1 MSKAIGSTSDSIP
14 RRFRKQAEQAP
25 LKPSEYPN
33 VITPANIVWQT
44 DDTGNSVPVSGEFG
58 DVYFSHADGLAE
70 SQYVFL
76 NGNQLPER
84 LATLAPHQ
92 CFTIAELGFGTGL
105 NLLALWQL
113 WRQLRTTHPEL
124 TTSRLHLITTEKHP
138 IPLADLTQ
146 ILTLWGQR
154 APELIVLI
162 EQLLAA
168 YPPLIAGCH
177 RLNFIKDNFTV
188 DIWLGDAA
196 ESLAKLDTQ
205 LGSHDFHQPARI
217 DAWFLDG
224 FAPACNQSLWADSIF
239 AQIQRLSHLGT
250 TAATYSCAG
259 VVKRGLQDSGFEIK
273 KVAGFGRKRDM
284 LTAVM
289 KRAKDN
295 ASVFSEVNESK
306 EQSIVSDRPTHIVII
321 GAGVSG
327 LMSAWALANRGINV
341 TLLDKAAPLSGAS
354 GNPRAL
360 LAPKMTPIHH
370 VDEHLH
376 TIGYLYSSRFY
387 RYLNQQA
394 AIHATPPIL
403 EPTGALEILVKSNV
417 SIDEIADYP
426 DTLATTLPAVQ
437 AEEITGLSTLN
448 LSANL
453 YLPQSG
459 LVNPQ
464 ALKNAILRHPLI
476 TFQQLAVTQ
485 IDETENNV
493 RIMGHSNQAVDDDA
507 ITITADTVVICTAY
521 EGHELDSRIAK
532 CRTIRGQLSWF
543 TSTVEQQA
551 HLPKIPLKYSG
562 YCAPFFAQKGD
573 AALNTMVEGQPQF
586 LLGASFIDAD
596 TDTRI
601 RLQENQQNRE
611 KLINDIPELDSSL
624 PTDTDN
630 WQARAG
636 IRTQTIDYHPL
647 VGLLA
652 NSKRLWTLSA
662 MGAKGYALAPLCAET
677 LADMMLGSF
686 SPLSA
691 AMLAKISPNR
701 ARLHALK

>member
-1 MSKAIGSTSDSIP
+1 M
-14 RRFRKQAEQAP
+14 
-25 LKPSEYPN
+25 
-33 VITPANIVWQT
+33 TPAKIVWQT

-58 DVYFSHADGLAE
+58 DVYFSHVDGLAE
-70 SQYVFL
+70 SRHVFL

-84 LATLAPHQ
+84 LAILAAYQ

-124 TTSRLHLITTEKHP
+124 ITSRLHLITTEKHP
-138 IPLADLTQ
+138 IPLVDLTQ

-154 APELIVLI
+154 APELTTLI
-162 EQLLAA
+162 GQLLAA
-168 YPPLIAGCH
+168 YPPLISGCH
-177 RLNFIKDNFTV
+177 RLNFISDNFTV

-205 LGSHDFHQPARI
+205 LDSHSSNQPAHI

-224 FAPACNQSLWADSIF
+224 FAPSCNQSLWADSIF
-239 AQIQRLSHLGT
+239 AQVQRLSHLGT

-289 KRAKDN
+289 KLAKDN
-295 ASVFSEVNESK
+295 ASVSSEVNKSK
-306 EQSIVSDRPTHIVII
+306 ESPILPNRPTHIVAI
-321 GAGVSG
+321 GAGIAG
-327 LMSAWALANRGINV
+327 LMSAWSLANRGIKV
-341 TLLDKAAPLSGAS
+341 TMLDKDAPLSGAS

-417 SIDEIADYP
+417 SVEEIADYP
-426 DTLATTLPAVQ
+426 YEMATTLTTAQ
-437 AEEITGLSTLN
+437 AEEITGLSTLD
-448 LSANL
+448 LSTNL

-464 ALKNAILRHPLI
+464 AIKNIILMHPLI
-476 TFQQLAVTQ
+476 TFQQLAVTH

-493 RIMGHSNQAVDDDA
+493 RIIGHIDNDMQGNDIKKNDTVTLDA
-507 ITITADTVVICTAY
+507 ITLDADSVVICAAY
-521 EGHELDSRIAK
+521 EGHKLDSRIAK

-543 TSTVEQQA
+543 TTTTEQQT

-562 YCAPFFAQKGD
+562 YCAPFLAQKGD
-573 AALNTMVEGQPQF
+573 AELNTMVEGQAQF
-586 LLGASFIDAD
+586 LLGASFLDAD
-596 TDTRI
+596 TDTGI
-601 RLQENQQNRE
+601 RPQENQQNRE
-611 KLINDIPELDSSL
+611 KLITDIPELDSSL

-652 NSKRLWTLSA
+652 DSKRLWTLSA

-691 AMLAKISPNR
+691 AMIAKISPNR
-701 ARLHALK
+701 ARVHALK

>member
-14 RRFRKQAEQAP
+14 RRFRKQVEQPP

-33 VITPANIVWQT
+33 VITPTKIVWQT

-58 DVYFSHADGLAE
+58 DVYFSHVDGLAE
-70 SQYVFL
+70 SRQVFL

-84 LATLAPHQ
+84 LATLAAYQ
-92 CFTIAELGFGTGL
+92 CFTVTELGFGTGL

-124 TTSRLHLITTEKHP
+124 ITSRLHLITTEKHP

-154 APELIVLI
+154 APELTKLI

-177 RLNFIKDNFTV
+177 RLNFISDNFTV

-205 LGSHDFHQPARI
+205 LGSHSFNQPAHI

-224 FAPACNQSLWADSIF
+224 FAPSCNQSLWADSIF
-239 AQIQRLSHLGT
+239 AQVQRLSHLGT

-289 KRAKDN
+289 NRAKDN
-295 ASVFSEVNESK
+295 ASVSSEVNKSK
-306 EQSIVSDRPTHIVII
+306 EQPIVPNRPTHIIVI

-327 LMSAWALANRGINV
+327 LMSAWALANRGITV

-394 AIHATPPIL
+394 AIYATPPIL

-417 SIDEIADYP
+417 NIDEIADYP

-437 AEEITGLSTLN
+437 AEKITGLSALD
-448 LSANL
+448 LSKNL

-485 IDETENNV
+485 IEETENNV
-493 RIMGHSNQAVDDDA
+493 RIIGHSNQAVDDDA
-507 ITITADTVVICTAY
+507 ITITAGTVVICTAY

-543 TSTVEQQA
+543 TPTAEQQA

-562 YCAPFFAQKGD
+562 YCAPFLAQKGD
-573 AALNTMVEGQPQF
+573 AALNTMVEGQAQF
-586 LLGASFIDAD
+586 LLGASFLDAD
-596 TDTRI
+596 TDTGI
-601 RLQENQQNRE
+601 RPQENQQNRD

-701 ARLHALK
+701 ARVHALK